1 MARNR
6 LNQYRLTPA
15 PQKDMEEI
23 WRYGASTWS
32 VHQAELYT
40 DALEDAF
47 NRLLTFPELARERT
61 EFTPPVRIYPIGEH
75 IIVYAI
81 ADDHLNVLR
90 ILGGRQDWNSILRA
104 LDR

>member
-15 PQKDMEEI
+15 AQKDMEEI

-32 VHQAELYT
+32 VHQADLYT
-40 DALEDAF
+40 DSLEDAF
-47 NRLLTFPELARERT
+47 NRLLTFPELARERP
-61 EFTPPVRIYPIGEH
+61 EFTPPVRIYPSGEQ
-75 IIVYAI
+75 IVVYMI
-81 ADDHLNVLR
+81 ADDHLNVMR

-104 LDR
+104 LDQ